1 MDNRSRARCALTL
14 IIATLWLVAAPA
26 RPTGAQAAATKAS
39 AAARRPPATWPLTR
53 PEATNY
59 AETSRYDEVVAFM
72 KTMAAANPQIHLT
85 TYGYTYEGRPLPL
98 AVIGAPDA
106 TPEKVRATGKTR
118 IFVQGNIHAGE
129 VEGKEA
135 MLWLLR
141 SVARGERAD
150 WAKQVVLLVNP
161 IYNADGNERVNV
173 RNRGSQWG
181 PVGGMGQRHN
191 AQDLDLNRDNTKL
204 ETAEARSMARLLTT
218 YDPHVI
224 IDLHTTNGSN
234 HGFFLTYDTS
244 ASPNT
249 SPAIANLVRKDLLPA
264 VTKAVK
270 AKHDWSYFY
279 YGGVSRQGEPAWR
292 GDLDLYK
299 PRYTQTYWGLRNRIG
314 ILSETYSYASFEDRI
329 KAAYRFVEEIVN
341 YAAANGPAIRQACAA
356 ADAESIVGTPQA
368 VRNRLTRYPNP
379 VEIVIAD
386 IAEVRNPYVPER
398 PMRARVA
405 GSERTEVMPH
415 YGLIEPIETAVAPR
429 AYVIPAAPPGA
440 PAGQGPAPQPSGMP
454 PAAPPRGA
462 PGMPGPPPGSPGAP
476 PFMRGPVGS
485 PPARMLA
492 AVIDRLDAHGVT
504 FYKTA
509 AGQSFTGERF
519 RIAAT
524 AVATTEYQGTHKLR
538 TMSGAW
544 EAATL
549 DLPAG
554 SLVIP
559 MDQPLARLAFAL
571 LDPMS
576 DDGFMTWNILDPV
589 LTATP
594 APEYY
599 PVLRTMTVVAK

>member
-1 MDNRSRARCALTL
+1 VTAAVLSLAAAMP
-14 IIATLWLVAAPA
+14 VAAQAPAAKASSPGPA
-26 RPTGAQAAATKAS
+26 RH
-39 AAARRPPATWPLTR
+39 WPQTR
-53 PEATNY
+53 PEATDY

-72 KTMAAANPQIHLT
+72 KAMAAASPQIHLT

-106 TPEKVRATGKTR
+106 TPEKVRATGRTR
-118 IFVQGNIHAGE
+118 VFVQGNIHAGE

-141 SVARGERAD
+141 SIAKGERAD

-204 ETAEARSMARLLTT
+204 ETAEARSMARLLNA

-249 SPAIANLVRKDLLPA
+249 SPAIANLVRKDLLPS

-270 AKHDWSYFY
+270 AKHGWSYFY

-341 YAAANGPAIRQACAA
+341 YAAANGAAIRQACAA
-356 ADAESIVGTPQA
+356 ADAELIVGTPQA
-368 VRNRLTRYPNP
+368 VRNRLTRYPDP

-405 GSERTEVMPH
+405 GSERIEVMPH
-415 YGLIEPIETAVAPR
+415 FGLIEPVETAIAPR
-429 AYVIPAAPPGA
+429 AYVIPVV
-440 PAGQGPAPQPSGMP
+440 P
-454 PAAPPRGA
+454 PAAPGQPSA
-462 PGMPGPPPGSPGAP
+462 PPPAPSVPSGPPPAGPPGAP

-485 PPARMLA
+485 PAARSMA
-492 AVIDRLDAHGVT
+492 AVVDRLEAHGVS
-504 FYKTA
+504 FYRTTA
-509 AGQSFTGERF
+509 EQPLAGERF
-519 RIAAT
+519 RIAST
-524 AVATTEYQGTHKLR
+524 AVAATEYQGTHKLR

-544 EAATL
+544 EDTTQT
-549 DLPAG
+549 LPAG

-599 PVLRTMTVVAK
+599 PVLRTMKPVAR